1 MKNHYKFWIIL
12 SFVIVFIVGGVAGI
26 LLDQHLFPEKQKKVQ
41 RERRP
46 ARSPTLEIMAKELEL
61 TSDQEEA
68 IREVF
73 RNNEE
78 RLKNLR
84 SLMHERISSIR
95 SQLKE
100 EIKNILTEEQKTK
113 FEAMIERYL
122 QQRREEMEKRQKH
135 RKGEQK

>member
-1 MKNHYKFWIIL
+1 MKNHYKFWIVL

-26 LLDQHLFPEKQKKVQ
+26 LLDQHLFATKEKKIQK
-41 RERRP
+41 ERRP
-46 ARSPTLEIMAKELEL
+46 AHFPTLEIMAKELEL

-78 RLKNLR
+78 RLKTLR
-84 SLMHERISSIR
+84 SLIHERISTIR

-100 EIKNILTEEQKTK
+100 EIKNVLTEEQKTK
-113 FEAMIERYL
+113 FEAMIQRYL